1 MGHTGADKQYYW
13 YLIAFGSNFITSVIL
28 ALDFRANICYTTSMT
43 DIISNIRT
51 RFDHAAAKKILKEK
65 YQAKMLFAHAGGMW
79 RAGPEL
85 NTMIFTCGRMGEIV
99 LPDLYENPVRVDSVE
114 LMKLSQERWN
124 EQMNAWLIEWTEVQ
138 KQR

>member
-1 MGHTGADKQYYW
+1 
-13 YLIAFGSNFITSVIL
+13 
-28 ALDFRANICYTTSMT
+28 MT

-51 RFDHAAAKKILKEK
+51 RFDHTAAKKTLKEK
-65 YQAKMLFAHAGGMW
+65 YESRMLFPYNGGMW

-99 LPDLYENPVRVDSVE
+99 LPDLYENPVKVDSAE

-124 EQMNAWLIEWTEVQ
+124 EQMNAWLIEWTEMQ